1 LRGLIRRA
9 LGRVTGAR
17 PGHESAAGD
26 DVDAVVV
33 GYPKSGNTWLRML
46 LGRYA
51 QLLHA
56 LPEMPLFDLG
66 DRSHPDLA
74 GYPGPFF
81 RFTHEPL
88 EWRTQTAADLCA
100 ENVVEPFAG
109 RRVVLLT
116 RYPIDVLVSLFMQQ
130 KYTRNPHRYLGD
142 LEELVDDPV
151 YGLEKFLRFHA
162 LWDEGVGRT
171 AAFRLARYE
180 DLRRDAERE
189 AAAIAQFLGFPLDEK
204 ALREAVEFASFDSM
218 KSMQDAGRAPTYP
231 SSGLGVFG
239 PIDPAEPRSNR
250 VRSGKV
256 GGYRTELRPETCARL
271 ERRIREALPA
281 RYRYAD
287 PPE

>member
-1 LRGLIRRA
+1 MRELIHRA
-9 LGRVTGAR
+9 LGRVAR
-17 PGHESAAGD
+17 AAAPEPAL
-26 DVDAVVV
+26 DAVVV

-51 QLLHA
+51 QLLHGLA
-56 LPEMPLFDLG
+56 EMPLFDG
-66 DRSHPDLA
+66 TERAQPGLA

-88 EWRTQTAADLCA
+88 EWRTQTAADLSD
-100 ENVVEPFAG
+100 ENVVAPFAG
-109 RRVVLLT
+109 LRVVLLT

-130 KYTRNPHRYLGD
+130 KYTRNPYPYPGT

-151 YGLEKFLRFHA
+151 YGLDKFLRFHL
-162 LWDEGVGRT
+162 LWDAGATRT

-180 DLRRDAERE
+180 DLRRDAETE
-189 AAAIAQFLGFPLDEK
+189 AGAIARFLGFALEEK
-204 ALREAVEFASFDSM
+204 ALREAVAYAAFDSM
-218 KSMQDAGRAPTYP
+218 KSMQGSGHVPTYP

-250 VRSGKV
+250 VRSGTV
-256 GGYRTELRPETCARL
+256 GGYRAELAAETCARL

-281 RYRYAD
+281 RYGYAQ
-287 PPE
+287 PPA